1 MATVAGNRPVD
12 EVYIHDDGHNG
23 CCRTCVALMTET
35 ADKLREHINDESAT
49 MGRMEGQL
57 GLLVKLVLAA
67 ITGIGGIAM
76 LWVATLV
83 SGR

>member
-1 MATVAGNRPVD
+1 MNGATVAPS

-23 CCRTCVALMTET
+23 CCRVCVALMRDT
-35 ADKLREHINDESAT
+35 ATKLAAHVEDEGAT

-76 LWVATLV
+76 LWVATMV
-83 SGR
+83 TRG